1 MLTKE
6 ELLTP
11 RFICTGTGIHHYPG
25 SPFLPGDILTQFE
38 HSIYGVCV
46 AKDKDSPV
54 GEWQYAD
61 QVKEYPHLFKSLKWW
76 DERSIEEMPMF
87 IRHEHGGAVVKIK
100 SWDMIKNIIFTDNL
114 LNGWHGIS
122 DLIHPST
129 EEEYNAYI
137 NKTK

>member
-1 MLTKE
+1 MLSKE

-38 HSIYGVCV
+38 HPIYGVCV
-46 AKDKDSPV
+46 AKDKDAPV

-61 QVKEYPHLFKSLKWW
+61 KIRQYPHLFRIMEWW
-76 DERSIEEMPMF
+76 EDRAPDEMPEYE
-87 IRHEHGGAVVKIK
+87 IVIDDSGTRERVHPVYE
-100 SWDMIKNIIFTDNL
+100 T
-114 LNGWHGIS
+114 IS
-122 DLIHPST
+122 VIGDVTIMPAT

-137 NKTK
+137 NKAK